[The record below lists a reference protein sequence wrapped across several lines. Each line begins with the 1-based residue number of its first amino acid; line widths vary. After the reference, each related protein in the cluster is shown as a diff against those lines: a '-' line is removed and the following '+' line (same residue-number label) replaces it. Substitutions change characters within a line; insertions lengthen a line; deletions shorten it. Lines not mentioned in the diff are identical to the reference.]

1 MLHSIV
7 LFNVLFL
14 CTFLIYA
21 LIMYYCCASFVS
33 RHYTFRSLFVVP
45 YILSLTL
52 LLMLMLGATP
62 YFLRNKEF
70 IYQPPTFVFDRLY
83 QNIPVAIVYSFHH
96 IFQANVLLKYI
107 SGTV

>member
-1 MLHSIV
+1 M
-7 LFNVLFL
+7 FNVLFL
-14 CTFLIYA
+14 FTFLIYA

-33 RHYTFRSLFVVP
+33 RHNTFCSLFVVSF
-45 YILSLTL
+45 ILSLTSL
-52 LLMLMLGATP
+52 LMLGATL